1 MAVWFAGTSG
11 RRRWAAKLPG
21 PLVWLR
27 GAVIEQAR
35 DEVITGCRADG
46 EQKCDP
52 KSLICS
58 KALFV
63 MQLE

>member
-21 PLVWLR
+21 PRVWLR

-35 DEVITGCRADG
+35 DEVIIGCRVDG
-46 EQKCDP
+46 EQKRDP
-52 KSLICS
+52 KSLIRS
-58 KALFV
+58 KALSIL
-63 MQLE
+63 QLE